1 MKRKSIGKLAIVALL
16 SVAILLSFTVCSK
29 KAETKTTT
37 TTTAT
42 SAPATTAPA
51 TTPAA
56 TAPVQ
61 EEKKAEVPAAEPTPA
76 PVVEP
81 VVEEPAPVV
90 ETVAEEPAPVEEPA
104 VEEVKEDLPVY
115 STLVSSNGITVAFV
129 AYNDH
134 ATATIPSGIDA
145 DKIKSAAD
153 YVLSV
158 YPAAASLPY
167 TFDGNVLEI
176 SYPAQS
182 DDVIVGIVSSLADAV
197 TKAIDSYYAA
207 EVEVAKSKEFSVAAD
222 GTINA
227 TYSYKGLA
235 EADVVL
241 ADGVATIKYPA
252 HYIYRSDIDEFV
264 AAAVAKYPALAQY
277 VTYSVPEDGTLVV
290 TYPASLKTSH
300 LVEAL
305 AVLNDQVTVYIDNF
319 ITSYLKAFEPAEEAP
334 AVVEEAPAIEVPAF
348 STLITTHG
356 LTATVEAYADKA
368 YITVPAGTTKGDVD
382 AVVGLLAKAYPEL
395 ASAVVYSFDGSVVTL
410 QYPAQSDAVIRAAVS
425 ELNTLAVAAAD
436 QFFGKEEA
444 KAEVVVEEAPAV
456 VEEVPAFS
464 TLITT
469 HGLTA
474 TVEAYADKA
483 YITVPAGTTKGDVDA
498 VVGLLA
504 KAYPELAS
512 AVVYSFDG
520 SVVTLQYP
528 AQSDAVI
535 RAAVSEL
542 NTLAVAA
549 ADQFFGKVEAKAEVV
564 VEEAPAVVEEAPA
577 IEVPAFSTL
586 ITTHGLTA
594 TVEAY
599 ADKAY
604 ITVPAGT
611 TKGDV
616 DAVVGLLAKAYPEL
630 ASAVVYSFD
639 GSVVTLQYPAQ
650 SDAVIRAAVSE
661 LNTLAVAA
669 ADQFFGKEEAK
680 AEVVV
685 EEAPAVVEE
694 VPVAEAPK
702 SETEAPVAPVT
713 PVAEIKPV
721 DTIKKFEVGVAARP
735 ALNFTY
741 ESPFFADIE
750 ARFAVNVTPT
760 IALGAK
766 VGFGLDGYIPLK
778 AYGEYN
784 FTENLY
790 AFAEAGAEFGI
801 AANQGK
807 TVPVIG
813 LGVGYEKAITDN
825 ISIFGEAGVEF
836 KIGYEKPVVPGL
848 TIGAKMAF

>member
-1 MKRKSIGKLAIVALL
+1 MEQGWRQMKRKSIGKLAIVALL

-134 ATATIPSGIDA
+134 ATVTIPSGIDA

-207 EVEVAKSKEFSVAAD
+207 KEEVVESKEFSVAAD

-264 AAAVAKYPALAQY
+264 AAAVAQYPALAQY

-290 TYPASLKTSH
+290 TYPASLTTSH

-319 ITSYLKAFEPAEEAP
+319 ITSYLKAFEPA
-334 AVVEEAPAIEVPAF
+334 
-348 STLITTHG
+348 
-356 LTATVEAYADKA
+356 
-368 YITVPAGTTKGDVD
+368 
-382 AVVGLLAKAYPEL
+382 
-395 ASAVVYSFDGSVVTL
+395 
-410 QYPAQSDAVIRAAVS
+410 
-425 ELNTLAVAAAD
+425 
-436 QFFGKEEA
+436 
-444 KAEVVVEEAPAV
+444 
-456 VEEVPAFS
+456 
-464 TLITT
+464 
-469 HGLTA
+469 
-474 TVEAYADKA
+474 
-483 YITVPAGTTKGDVDA
+483 
-498 VVGLLA
+498 
-504 KAYPELAS
+504 
-512 AVVYSFDG
+512 
-520 SVVTLQYP
+520 
-528 AQSDAVI
+528 
-535 RAAVSEL
+535 
-542 NTLAVAA
+542 
-549 ADQFFGKVEAKAEVV
+549 
-564 VEEAPAVVEEAPA
+564 EEAPAVVEEAPA

-784 FTENLY
+784 FTENVY

>member
-1 MKRKSIGKLAIVALL
+1 MEQGWRQMKRKSIGKLAIVALL

-134 ATATIPSGIDA
+134 ATVTIPSGIDA

-207 EVEVAKSKEFSVAAD
+207 KEEVVESKEFSVAAD

-290 TYPASLKTSH
+290 TYPASLTTSH

-305 AVLNDQVTVYIDNF
+305 AVLNDKVTVYIDNF

-436 QFFGKEEA
+436 QFVGKAVAKEEPA
-444 KAEVVVEEAPAV
+444 VEEAPV
-456 VEEVPAFS
+456 
-464 TLITT
+464 
-469 HGLTA
+469 
-474 TVEAYADKA
+474 
-483 YITVPAGTTKGDVDA
+483 
-498 VVGLLA
+498 
-504 KAYPELAS
+504 
-512 AVVYSFDG
+512 
-520 SVVTLQYP
+520 
-528 AQSDAVI
+528 
-535 RAAVSEL
+535 
-542 NTLAVAA
+542 
-549 ADQFFGKVEAKAEVV
+549 
-564 VEEAPAVVEEAPA
+564 
-577 IEVPAFSTL
+577 
-586 ITTHGLTA
+586 
-594 TVEAY
+594 
-599 ADKAY
+599 
-604 ITVPAGT
+604 
-611 TKGDV
+611 
-616 DAVVGLLAKAYPEL
+616 
-630 ASAVVYSFD
+630 
-639 GSVVTLQYPAQ
+639 
-650 SDAVIRAAVSE
+650 
-661 LNTLAVAA
+661 
-669 ADQFFGKEEAK
+669 
-680 AEVVV
+680 
-685 EEAPAVVEE
+685 VVEE

>member
-1 MKRKSIGKLAIVALL
+1 MEQGWRQMKRKSIGKLAIVALL

-104 VEEVKEDLPVY
+104 VEEVMEDLPVY

-134 ATATIPSGIDA
+134 ATVTIPSGIDA

-153 YVLSV
+153 YILSV

-197 TKAIDSYYAA
+197 TKAIDSYYASK
-207 EVEVAKSKEFSVAAD
+207 VEVAKSKEFSVAAD

-264 AAAVAKYPALAQY
+264 AAAVAQYPALAQY

-290 TYPASLKTSH
+290 TYPASLTTSH

-305 AVLNDQVTVYIDNF
+305 AVLNDKVTVYIDNF
-319 ITSYLKAFEPAEEAP
+319 ITSYLKAFEPA
-334 AVVEEAPAIEVPAF
+334 
-348 STLITTHG
+348 
-356 LTATVEAYADKA
+356 
-368 YITVPAGTTKGDVD
+368 
-382 AVVGLLAKAYPEL
+382 
-395 ASAVVYSFDGSVVTL
+395 
-410 QYPAQSDAVIRAAVS
+410 
-425 ELNTLAVAAAD
+425 
-436 QFFGKEEA
+436 
-444 KAEVVVEEAPAV
+444 
-456 VEEVPAFS
+456 
-464 TLITT
+464 
-469 HGLTA
+469 
-474 TVEAYADKA
+474 
-483 YITVPAGTTKGDVDA
+483 
-498 VVGLLA
+498 
-504 KAYPELAS
+504 
-512 AVVYSFDG
+512 
-520 SVVTLQYP
+520 
-528 AQSDAVI
+528 
-535 RAAVSEL
+535 
-542 NTLAVAA
+542 
-549 ADQFFGKVEAKAEVV
+549 
-564 VEEAPAVVEEAPA
+564 EEAPAVVEEAPA

-784 FTENLY
+784 FTENVY

>member
-1 MKRKSIGKLAIVALL
+1 MEQGWRQMKRKSIGKLAIVALL

-134 ATATIPSGIDA
+134 ATVTIPSGIDA

-207 EVEVAKSKEFSVAAD
+207 KEEVVESKEFSVAAD

-290 TYPASLKTSH
+290 TYPASLTTSH

-334 AVVEEAPAIEVPAF
+334 AVVE
-348 STLITTHG
+348 
-356 LTATVEAYADKA
+356 
-368 YITVPAGTTKGDVD
+368 
-382 AVVGLLAKAYPEL
+382 
-395 ASAVVYSFDGSVVTL
+395 
-410 QYPAQSDAVIRAAVS
+410 
-425 ELNTLAVAAAD
+425 
-436 QFFGKEEA
+436 
-444 KAEVVVEEAPAV
+444 
-456 VEEVPAFS
+456 
-464 TLITT
+464 
-469 HGLTA
+469 
-474 TVEAYADKA
+474 
-483 YITVPAGTTKGDVDA
+483 
-498 VVGLLA
+498 
-504 KAYPELAS
+504 
-512 AVVYSFDG
+512 
-520 SVVTLQYP
+520 
-528 AQSDAVI
+528 
-535 RAAVSEL
+535 
-542 NTLAVAA
+542 
-549 ADQFFGKVEAKAEVV
+549 
-564 VEEAPAVVEEAPA
+564 
-577 IEVPAFSTL
+577 
-586 ITTHGLTA
+586 
-594 TVEAY
+594 
-599 ADKAY
+599 
-604 ITVPAGT
+604 
-611 TKGDV
+611 
-616 DAVVGLLAKAYPEL
+616 
-630 ASAVVYSFD
+630 
-639 GSVVTLQYPAQ
+639 
-650 SDAVIRAAVSE
+650 
-661 LNTLAVAA
+661 
-669 ADQFFGKEEAK
+669 
-680 AEVVV
+680 
-685 EEAPAVVEE
+685 
-694 VPVAEAPK
+694 
-702 SETEAPVAPVT
+702 
-713 PVAEIKPV
+713 
-721 DTIKKFEVGVAARP
+721 
-735 ALNFTY
+735 
-741 ESPFFADIE
+741 
-750 ARFAVNVTPT
+750 
-760 IALGAK
+760 
-766 VGFGLDGYIPLK
+766 
-778 AYGEYN
+778 
-784 FTENLY
+784 
-790 AFAEAGAEFGI
+790 
-801 AANQGK
+801 
-807 TVPVIG
+807 
-813 LGVGYEKAITDN
+813 
-825 ISIFGEAGVEF
+825 
-836 KIGYEKPVVPGL
+836 
-848 TIGAKMAF
+848 

>member
-134 ATATIPSGIDA
+134 ATVTIPSGIDA

-207 EVEVAKSKEFSVAAD
+207 KEEVVESKEFSVAAD

-264 AAAVAKYPALAQY
+264 AAAVAQYPALAQY

-290 TYPASLKTSH
+290 TYPASLTTSH

-319 ITSYLKAFEPAEEAP
+319 ITSYLKAFEPA
-334 AVVEEAPAIEVPAF
+334 
-348 STLITTHG
+348 
-356 LTATVEAYADKA
+356 
-368 YITVPAGTTKGDVD
+368 
-382 AVVGLLAKAYPEL
+382 
-395 ASAVVYSFDGSVVTL
+395 
-410 QYPAQSDAVIRAAVS
+410 
-425 ELNTLAVAAAD
+425 
-436 QFFGKEEA
+436 
-444 KAEVVVEEAPAV
+444 
-456 VEEVPAFS
+456 
-464 TLITT
+464 
-469 HGLTA
+469 
-474 TVEAYADKA
+474 
-483 YITVPAGTTKGDVDA
+483 
-498 VVGLLA
+498 
-504 KAYPELAS
+504 
-512 AVVYSFDG
+512 
-520 SVVTLQYP
+520 
-528 AQSDAVI
+528 
-535 RAAVSEL
+535 
-542 NTLAVAA
+542 
-549 ADQFFGKVEAKAEVV
+549 
-564 VEEAPAVVEEAPA
+564 EEAPAVVEEAPA

-784 FTENLY
+784 FTENVY

>member
-1 MKRKSIGKLAIVALL
+1 MEQGWRQMKRKSIGKLAIVALL

-134 ATATIPSGIDA
+134 ATVTIPSGIDA

-207 EVEVAKSKEFSVAAD
+207 KEEVVESKEFSVAAD

-264 AAAVAKYPALAQY
+264 AAAVAQYPALAQY

-290 TYPASLKTSH
+290 TYPASLTTSH

-305 AVLNDQVTVYIDNF
+305 AVLNDKVTVYIDNF
-319 ITSYLKAFEPAEEAP
+319 ITSYLKAFEPA
-334 AVVEEAPAIEVPAF
+334 
-348 STLITTHG
+348 
-356 LTATVEAYADKA
+356 
-368 YITVPAGTTKGDVD
+368 
-382 AVVGLLAKAYPEL
+382 
-395 ASAVVYSFDGSVVTL
+395 
-410 QYPAQSDAVIRAAVS
+410 
-425 ELNTLAVAAAD
+425 
-436 QFFGKEEA
+436 
-444 KAEVVVEEAPAV
+444 
-456 VEEVPAFS
+456 
-464 TLITT
+464 
-469 HGLTA
+469 
-474 TVEAYADKA
+474 
-483 YITVPAGTTKGDVDA
+483 
-498 VVGLLA
+498 
-504 KAYPELAS
+504 
-512 AVVYSFDG
+512 
-520 SVVTLQYP
+520 
-528 AQSDAVI
+528 
-535 RAAVSEL
+535 
-542 NTLAVAA
+542 
-549 ADQFFGKVEAKAEVV
+549 
-564 VEEAPAVVEEAPA
+564 EEAPAVVEEAPA

-741 ESPFFADIE
+741 EPPFFADIE

>member
-1 MKRKSIGKLAIVALL
+1 MKRKSIGKLAIVALF

-207 EVEVAKSKEFSVAAD
+207 KEEVVESKEFSVAAD

-290 TYPASLKTSH
+290 TYPASLTTSH

-319 ITSYLKAFEPAEEAP
+319 ITSYLKAFEPA
-334 AVVEEAPAIEVPAF
+334 
-348 STLITTHG
+348 
-356 LTATVEAYADKA
+356 
-368 YITVPAGTTKGDVD
+368 
-382 AVVGLLAKAYPEL
+382 
-395 ASAVVYSFDGSVVTL
+395 
-410 QYPAQSDAVIRAAVS
+410 
-425 ELNTLAVAAAD
+425 
-436 QFFGKEEA
+436 
-444 KAEVVVEEAPAV
+444 
-456 VEEVPAFS
+456 
-464 TLITT
+464 
-469 HGLTA
+469 
-474 TVEAYADKA
+474 
-483 YITVPAGTTKGDVDA
+483 
-498 VVGLLA
+498 
-504 KAYPELAS
+504 
-512 AVVYSFDG
+512 
-520 SVVTLQYP
+520 
-528 AQSDAVI
+528 
-535 RAAVSEL
+535 
-542 NTLAVAA
+542 
-549 ADQFFGKVEAKAEVV
+549 
-564 VEEAPAVVEEAPA
+564 EEAPAVVEEAPA

>member
-134 ATATIPSGIDA
+134 ATVTIPSGIDA

-207 EVEVAKSKEFSVAAD
+207 KEEVVESKEFSVAAD

-290 TYPASLKTSH
+290 TYPASLTTSH

-319 ITSYLKAFEPAEEAP
+319 ITSYLKAFEPA
-334 AVVEEAPAIEVPAF
+334 
-348 STLITTHG
+348 
-356 LTATVEAYADKA
+356 
-368 YITVPAGTTKGDVD
+368 
-382 AVVGLLAKAYPEL
+382 
-395 ASAVVYSFDGSVVTL
+395 
-410 QYPAQSDAVIRAAVS
+410 
-425 ELNTLAVAAAD
+425 
-436 QFFGKEEA
+436 
-444 KAEVVVEEAPAV
+444 
-456 VEEVPAFS
+456 
-464 TLITT
+464 
-469 HGLTA
+469 
-474 TVEAYADKA
+474 
-483 YITVPAGTTKGDVDA
+483 
-498 VVGLLA
+498 
-504 KAYPELAS
+504 
-512 AVVYSFDG
+512 
-520 SVVTLQYP
+520 
-528 AQSDAVI
+528 
-535 RAAVSEL
+535 
-542 NTLAVAA
+542 
-549 ADQFFGKVEAKAEVV
+549 
-564 VEEAPAVVEEAPA
+564 EEAPAVVEEAPA

-741 ESPFFADIE
+741 EPPFFADIE

>member
-1 MKRKSIGKLAIVALL
+1 MEQGWRQMKRKSIGKLAIVALL

-134 ATATIPSGIDA
+134 ATVTIPSGIDA

-207 EVEVAKSKEFSVAAD
+207 KEEVVESKEFSVAAD

-290 TYPASLKTSH
+290 TYPASLTTSH

-305 AVLNDQVTVYIDNF
+305 AVLNDKVTVYIDNF
-319 ITSYLKAFEPAEEAP
+319 ITSYLKAFEPA
-334 AVVEEAPAIEVPAF
+334 
-348 STLITTHG
+348 
-356 LTATVEAYADKA
+356 
-368 YITVPAGTTKGDVD
+368 
-382 AVVGLLAKAYPEL
+382 
-395 ASAVVYSFDGSVVTL
+395 
-410 QYPAQSDAVIRAAVS
+410 
-425 ELNTLAVAAAD
+425 
-436 QFFGKEEA
+436 
-444 KAEVVVEEAPAV
+444 
-456 VEEVPAFS
+456 
-464 TLITT
+464 
-469 HGLTA
+469 
-474 TVEAYADKA
+474 
-483 YITVPAGTTKGDVDA
+483 
-498 VVGLLA
+498 
-504 KAYPELAS
+504 
-512 AVVYSFDG
+512 
-520 SVVTLQYP
+520 
-528 AQSDAVI
+528 
-535 RAAVSEL
+535 
-542 NTLAVAA
+542 
-549 ADQFFGKVEAKAEVV
+549 
-564 VEEAPAVVEEAPA
+564 EEAPAVVEEAPA

-713 PVAEIKPV
+713 PVAEIKAV
-721 DTIKKFEVGVAARP
+721 DKIKKFEVGVAARP

-766 VGFGLDGYIPLK
+766 VGYGLDGYIPLK

-784 FTENLY
+784 FTENVY

>member
-134 ATATIPSGIDA
+134 ATVTIPSGIDA

-207 EVEVAKSKEFSVAAD
+207 KEEVVESKEFSVAAD

-290 TYPASLKTSH
+290 TYPASLTTSH

-319 ITSYLKAFEPAEEAP
+319 ITSYLKAFEPA
-334 AVVEEAPAIEVPAF
+334 
-348 STLITTHG
+348 
-356 LTATVEAYADKA
+356 
-368 YITVPAGTTKGDVD
+368 
-382 AVVGLLAKAYPEL
+382 
-395 ASAVVYSFDGSVVTL
+395 
-410 QYPAQSDAVIRAAVS
+410 
-425 ELNTLAVAAAD
+425 
-436 QFFGKEEA
+436 
-444 KAEVVVEEAPAV
+444 
-456 VEEVPAFS
+456 
-464 TLITT
+464 
-469 HGLTA
+469 
-474 TVEAYADKA
+474 
-483 YITVPAGTTKGDVDA
+483 
-498 VVGLLA
+498 
-504 KAYPELAS
+504 
-512 AVVYSFDG
+512 
-520 SVVTLQYP
+520 
-528 AQSDAVI
+528 
-535 RAAVSEL
+535 
-542 NTLAVAA
+542 
-549 ADQFFGKVEAKAEVV
+549 
-564 VEEAPAVVEEAPA
+564 EEAPAVVEEAPA

-784 FTENLY
+784 FTENVY
-790 AFAEAGAEFGI
+790 AFAEAGAEFGV
-801 AANQGK
+801 ANNQGK

>member
-134 ATATIPSGIDA
+134 ATVTIPSGIDA

-207 EVEVAKSKEFSVAAD
+207 KEEVVESKEFSVAAD

-290 TYPASLKTSH
+290 TYPASLTTSH

-305 AVLNDQVTVYIDNF
+305 AVLNDKVTVYIDNF
-319 ITSYLKAFEPAEEAP
+319 ITSYLKAFEPA
-334 AVVEEAPAIEVPAF
+334 
-348 STLITTHG
+348 
-356 LTATVEAYADKA
+356 
-368 YITVPAGTTKGDVD
+368 
-382 AVVGLLAKAYPEL
+382 
-395 ASAVVYSFDGSVVTL
+395 
-410 QYPAQSDAVIRAAVS
+410 
-425 ELNTLAVAAAD
+425 
-436 QFFGKEEA
+436 
-444 KAEVVVEEAPAV
+444 
-456 VEEVPAFS
+456 
-464 TLITT
+464 
-469 HGLTA
+469 
-474 TVEAYADKA
+474 
-483 YITVPAGTTKGDVDA
+483 
-498 VVGLLA
+498 
-504 KAYPELAS
+504 
-512 AVVYSFDG
+512 
-520 SVVTLQYP
+520 
-528 AQSDAVI
+528 
-535 RAAVSEL
+535 
-542 NTLAVAA
+542 
-549 ADQFFGKVEAKAEVV
+549 
-564 VEEAPAVVEEAPA
+564 EEAPAVVEEAPA

-766 VGFGLDGYIPLK
+766 VGFGLDGYIPLT

>member
-134 ATATIPSGIDA
+134 ATVTIPSGIDA

-207 EVEVAKSKEFSVAAD
+207 KEEVVESKEFSVAAD

-264 AAAVAKYPALAQY
+264 AAAVAQYPALAQY

-290 TYPASLKTSH
+290 TYPASLTTSH

-305 AVLNDQVTVYIDNF
+305 AVLNDKVTVYIDNF
-319 ITSYLKAFEPAEEAP
+319 ITSYLKAFEPA
-334 AVVEEAPAIEVPAF
+334 
-348 STLITTHG
+348 
-356 LTATVEAYADKA
+356 
-368 YITVPAGTTKGDVD
+368 
-382 AVVGLLAKAYPEL
+382 
-395 ASAVVYSFDGSVVTL
+395 
-410 QYPAQSDAVIRAAVS
+410 
-425 ELNTLAVAAAD
+425 
-436 QFFGKEEA
+436 
-444 KAEVVVEEAPAV
+444 
-456 VEEVPAFS
+456 
-464 TLITT
+464 
-469 HGLTA
+469 
-474 TVEAYADKA
+474 
-483 YITVPAGTTKGDVDA
+483 
-498 VVGLLA
+498 
-504 KAYPELAS
+504 
-512 AVVYSFDG
+512 
-520 SVVTLQYP
+520 
-528 AQSDAVI
+528 
-535 RAAVSEL
+535 
-542 NTLAVAA
+542 
-549 ADQFFGKVEAKAEVV
+549 
-564 VEEAPAVVEEAPA
+564 EEAPAVVEEAPA

-784 FTENLY
+784 FTENVY

-801 AANQGK
+801 AGNQGK

>member
-1 MKRKSIGKLAIVALL
+1 MEQGWRQMKRKSIGKLAIVALL

-134 ATATIPSGIDA
+134 ATVTIPSGIDA

-207 EVEVAKSKEFSVAAD
+207 KEEVVESKEFSVAAD

-227 TYSYKGLA
+227 TYSYKDLA

-264 AAAVAKYPALAQY
+264 AAAVAQYPALAQY

-290 TYPASLKTSH
+290 TYPASLTTSH

-305 AVLNDQVTVYIDNF
+305 AVLNDKVTVYIDNF

-368 YITVPAGTTKGDVD
+368 YITVPAGT
-382 AVVGLLAKAYPEL
+382 A
-395 ASAVVYSFDGSVVTL
+395 
-410 QYPAQSDAVIRAAVS
+410 
-425 ELNTLAVAAAD
+425 
-436 QFFGKEEA
+436 
-444 KAEVVVEEAPAV
+444 
-456 VEEVPAFS
+456 
-464 TLITT
+464 
-469 HGLTA
+469 
-474 TVEAYADKA
+474 
-483 YITVPAGTTKGDVDA
+483 
-498 VVGLLA
+498 
-504 KAYPELAS
+504 
-512 AVVYSFDG
+512 
-520 SVVTLQYP
+520 
-528 AQSDAVI
+528 
-535 RAAVSEL
+535 
-542 NTLAVAA
+542 
-549 ADQFFGKVEAKAEVV
+549 
-564 VEEAPAVVEEAPA
+564 
-577 IEVPAFSTL
+577 
-586 ITTHGLTA
+586 
-594 TVEAY
+594 
-599 ADKAY
+599 
-604 ITVPAGT
+604 
-611 TKGDV
+611 KGDV

>member
-134 ATATIPSGIDA
+134 ATVTIPSGIDA

-207 EVEVAKSKEFSVAAD
+207 KEEVVESKEFSVAAD

-264 AAAVAKYPALAQY
+264 AAAVAQYPALAQY

-290 TYPASLKTSH
+290 TYPASLTTSH

-305 AVLNDQVTVYIDNF
+305 AVLNDKVTVYIDNF

-436 QFFGKEEA
+436 QFFGKAVAKEEPA
-444 KAEVVVEEAPAV
+444 VEEAPV
-456 VEEVPAFS
+456 
-464 TLITT
+464 
-469 HGLTA
+469 
-474 TVEAYADKA
+474 
-483 YITVPAGTTKGDVDA
+483 
-498 VVGLLA
+498 
-504 KAYPELAS
+504 
-512 AVVYSFDG
+512 
-520 SVVTLQYP
+520 
-528 AQSDAVI
+528 
-535 RAAVSEL
+535 
-542 NTLAVAA
+542 
-549 ADQFFGKVEAKAEVV
+549 
-564 VEEAPAVVEEAPA
+564 
-577 IEVPAFSTL
+577 
-586 ITTHGLTA
+586 
-594 TVEAY
+594 
-599 ADKAY
+599 
-604 ITVPAGT
+604 
-611 TKGDV
+611 
-616 DAVVGLLAKAYPEL
+616 
-630 ASAVVYSFD
+630 
-639 GSVVTLQYPAQ
+639 
-650 SDAVIRAAVSE
+650 
-661 LNTLAVAA
+661 
-669 ADQFFGKEEAK
+669 
-680 AEVVV
+680 
-685 EEAPAVVEE
+685 VVEE

>member
-1 MKRKSIGKLAIVALL
+1 MEQGWRQMKRKSIGKLAIVALL

-104 VEEVKEDLPVY
+104 VEEVKENLPVY

-134 ATATIPSGIDA
+134 ATVTIPSGIDA

-207 EVEVAKSKEFSVAAD
+207 KEEVVESKEFSVAAD

-290 TYPASLKTSH
+290 TYPASLTTSH

-319 ITSYLKAFEPAEEAP
+319 IASYLKAFEPA
-334 AVVEEAPAIEVPAF
+334 
-348 STLITTHG
+348 
-356 LTATVEAYADKA
+356 
-368 YITVPAGTTKGDVD
+368 
-382 AVVGLLAKAYPEL
+382 
-395 ASAVVYSFDGSVVTL
+395 
-410 QYPAQSDAVIRAAVS
+410 
-425 ELNTLAVAAAD
+425 
-436 QFFGKEEA
+436 
-444 KAEVVVEEAPAV
+444 
-456 VEEVPAFS
+456 
-464 TLITT
+464 
-469 HGLTA
+469 
-474 TVEAYADKA
+474 
-483 YITVPAGTTKGDVDA
+483 
-498 VVGLLA
+498 
-504 KAYPELAS
+504 
-512 AVVYSFDG
+512 
-520 SVVTLQYP
+520 
-528 AQSDAVI
+528 
-535 RAAVSEL
+535 
-542 NTLAVAA
+542 
-549 ADQFFGKVEAKAEVV
+549 
-564 VEEAPAVVEEAPA
+564 EEAPAVVEEAPA

-784 FTENLY
+784 FTENVY

>member
-1 MKRKSIGKLAIVALL
+1 MEQGWRQMKRKSIGKLAIVALL

-134 ATATIPSGIDA
+134 ATVTIPSGIDA

-207 EVEVAKSKEFSVAAD
+207 KEEVVESKEFSVAAD

-290 TYPASLKTSH
+290 TYPASLTTSH

-305 AVLNDQVTVYIDNF
+305 AVLNDKVTVYIDNF

-382 AVVGLLAKAYPEL
+382 EVVGLLAKAYPEL

-444 KAEVVVEEAPAV
+444 KAEVVVE
-456 VEEVPAFS
+456 
-464 TLITT
+464 
-469 HGLTA
+469 
-474 TVEAYADKA
+474 K
-483 YITVPAGTTKGDVDA
+483 
-498 VVGLLA
+498 
-504 KAYPELAS
+504 
-512 AVVYSFDG
+512 
-520 SVVTLQYP
+520 
-528 AQSDAVI
+528 
-535 RAAVSEL
+535 
-542 NTLAVAA
+542 
-549 ADQFFGKVEAKAEVV
+549 
-564 VEEAPAVVEEAPA
+564 
-577 IEVPAFSTL
+577 
-586 ITTHGLTA
+586 
-594 TVEAY
+594 
-599 ADKAY
+599 
-604 ITVPAGT
+604 
-611 TKGDV
+611 
-616 DAVVGLLAKAYPEL
+616 
-630 ASAVVYSFD
+630 
-639 GSVVTLQYPAQ
+639 
-650 SDAVIRAAVSE
+650 
-661 LNTLAVAA
+661 
-669 ADQFFGKEEAK
+669 
-680 AEVVV
+680 
-685 EEAPAVVEE
+685 APAVVEE

-784 FTENLY
+784 FTENVY

>member
-1 MKRKSIGKLAIVALL
+1 MEQGWRQMKRKSIGKLAIVALL

-134 ATATIPSGIDA
+134 ATVTIPSGIDA

-207 EVEVAKSKEFSVAAD
+207 KEEVVESKEFSVAAD

-227 TYSYKGLA
+227 TYSYKDLA

-264 AAAVAKYPALAQY
+264 AAAVAQYPALAQY

-290 TYPASLKTSH
+290 TYPASLTTSH

-305 AVLNDQVTVYIDNF
+305 AVLNDKVTVYIDNF

-368 YITVPAGTTKGDVD
+368 YITVPAGT
-382 AVVGLLAKAYPEL
+382 A
-395 ASAVVYSFDGSVVTL
+395 
-410 QYPAQSDAVIRAAVS
+410 
-425 ELNTLAVAAAD
+425 
-436 QFFGKEEA
+436 
-444 KAEVVVEEAPAV
+444 
-456 VEEVPAFS
+456 
-464 TLITT
+464 
-469 HGLTA
+469 
-474 TVEAYADKA
+474 
-483 YITVPAGTTKGDVDA
+483 
-498 VVGLLA
+498 
-504 KAYPELAS
+504 
-512 AVVYSFDG
+512 
-520 SVVTLQYP
+520 
-528 AQSDAVI
+528 
-535 RAAVSEL
+535 
-542 NTLAVAA
+542 
-549 ADQFFGKVEAKAEVV
+549 
-564 VEEAPAVVEEAPA
+564 
-577 IEVPAFSTL
+577 
-586 ITTHGLTA
+586 
-594 TVEAY
+594 
-599 ADKAY
+599 
-604 ITVPAGT
+604 
-611 TKGDV
+611 KGDV

-801 AANQGK
+801 AGNQGK

>member
-134 ATATIPSGIDA
+134 ATVTIPSGIDA

-207 EVEVAKSKEFSVAAD
+207 KEEVVESKEFSVAAD

-264 AAAVAKYPALAQY
+264 AAAVAQYPALAQY

-290 TYPASLKTSH
+290 TYPASLTTSH

-305 AVLNDQVTVYIDNF
+305 AVLNDKVTVYIDNF

-444 KAEVVVEEAPAV
+444 KA
-456 VEEVPAFS
+456 
-464 TLITT
+464 
-469 HGLTA
+469 
-474 TVEAYADKA
+474 KA
-483 YITVPAGTTKGDVDA
+483 
-498 VVGLLA
+498 
-504 KAYPELAS
+504 
-512 AVVYSFDG
+512 
-520 SVVTLQYP
+520 
-528 AQSDAVI
+528 
-535 RAAVSEL
+535 
-542 NTLAVAA
+542 
-549 ADQFFGKVEAKAEVV
+549 
-564 VEEAPAVVEEAPA
+564 
-577 IEVPAFSTL
+577 
-586 ITTHGLTA
+586 
-594 TVEAY
+594 
-599 ADKAY
+599 
-604 ITVPAGT
+604 
-611 TKGDV
+611 
-616 DAVVGLLAKAYPEL
+616 
-630 ASAVVYSFD
+630 
-639 GSVVTLQYPAQ
+639 
-650 SDAVIRAAVSE
+650 
-661 LNTLAVAA
+661 
-669 ADQFFGKEEAK
+669 
-680 AEVVV
+680 VV

>member
-134 ATATIPSGIDA
+134 ATVTIPSGIDA

-207 EVEVAKSKEFSVAAD
+207 KVEVAKSKEFSVAAD

-264 AAAVAKYPALAQY
+264 AAAVAQYPALAQY

-290 TYPASLKTSH
+290 TYPASLTTSH

-436 QFFGKEEA
+436 QFFGK
-444 KAEVVVEEAPAV
+444 
-456 VEEVPAFS
+456 
-464 TLITT
+464 
-469 HGLTA
+469 
-474 TVEAYADKA
+474 
-483 YITVPAGTTKGDVDA
+483 
-498 VVGLLA
+498 
-504 KAYPELAS
+504 
-512 AVVYSFDG
+512 
-520 SVVTLQYP
+520 
-528 AQSDAVI
+528 
-535 RAAVSEL
+535 
-542 NTLAVAA
+542 
-549 ADQFFGKVEAKAEVV
+549 VEAK
-564 VEEAPAVVEEAPA
+564 AVVEEAP
-577 IEVPAFSTL
+577 V
-586 ITTHGLTA
+586 
-594 TVEAY
+594 
-599 ADKAY
+599 
-604 ITVPAGT
+604 
-611 TKGDV
+611 
-616 DAVVGLLAKAYPEL
+616 
-630 ASAVVYSFD
+630 
-639 GSVVTLQYPAQ
+639 
-650 SDAVIRAAVSE
+650 
-661 LNTLAVAA
+661 
-669 ADQFFGKEEAK
+669 
-680 AEVVV
+680 
-685 EEAPAVVEE
+685 VVEE

>member
-134 ATATIPSGIDA
+134 ATVTIPSGIDA

-207 EVEVAKSKEFSVAAD
+207 KVEVAKSKEFSVAAD

-290 TYPASLKTSH
+290 TYPASLTTSH

-436 QFFGKEEA
+436 QFFGKAVAKEEPA
-444 KAEVVVEEAPAV
+444 VEEAPV
-456 VEEVPAFS
+456 
-464 TLITT
+464 
-469 HGLTA
+469 
-474 TVEAYADKA
+474 
-483 YITVPAGTTKGDVDA
+483 
-498 VVGLLA
+498 
-504 KAYPELAS
+504 
-512 AVVYSFDG
+512 
-520 SVVTLQYP
+520 
-528 AQSDAVI
+528 
-535 RAAVSEL
+535 
-542 NTLAVAA
+542 
-549 ADQFFGKVEAKAEVV
+549 
-564 VEEAPAVVEEAPA
+564 
-577 IEVPAFSTL
+577 
-586 ITTHGLTA
+586 
-594 TVEAY
+594 
-599 ADKAY
+599 
-604 ITVPAGT
+604 
-611 TKGDV
+611 
-616 DAVVGLLAKAYPEL
+616 
-630 ASAVVYSFD
+630 
-639 GSVVTLQYPAQ
+639 
-650 SDAVIRAAVSE
+650 
-661 LNTLAVAA
+661 
-669 ADQFFGKEEAK
+669 
-680 AEVVV
+680 
-685 EEAPAVVEE
+685 VVEE

-741 ESPFFADIE
+741 EPPFFADIE

-784 FTENLY
+784 FTENVY

>member
-1 MKRKSIGKLAIVALL
+1 MEQGWRQMKRKSIGKLAIVALL

-134 ATATIPSGIDA
+134 ATVTIPSGIDA

-207 EVEVAKSKEFSVAAD
+207 KEEVVESKEFSVAAD

-264 AAAVAKYPALAQY
+264 AAAVAQYPALAQY

-290 TYPASLKTSH
+290 TYPASLTTSH

-436 QFFGKEEA
+436 QFFGKAVAKEEPA
-444 KAEVVVEEAPAV
+444 VEEAPV
-456 VEEVPAFS
+456 
-464 TLITT
+464 
-469 HGLTA
+469 
-474 TVEAYADKA
+474 
-483 YITVPAGTTKGDVDA
+483 
-498 VVGLLA
+498 
-504 KAYPELAS
+504 
-512 AVVYSFDG
+512 
-520 SVVTLQYP
+520 
-528 AQSDAVI
+528 
-535 RAAVSEL
+535 
-542 NTLAVAA
+542 
-549 ADQFFGKVEAKAEVV
+549 
-564 VEEAPAVVEEAPA
+564 
-577 IEVPAFSTL
+577 
-586 ITTHGLTA
+586 
-594 TVEAY
+594 
-599 ADKAY
+599 
-604 ITVPAGT
+604 
-611 TKGDV
+611 
-616 DAVVGLLAKAYPEL
+616 
-630 ASAVVYSFD
+630 
-639 GSVVTLQYPAQ
+639 
-650 SDAVIRAAVSE
+650 
-661 LNTLAVAA
+661 
-669 ADQFFGKEEAK
+669 
-680 AEVVV
+680 
-685 EEAPAVVEE
+685 VVEE

-784 FTENLY
+784 FTENVY
-790 AFAEAGAEFGI
+790 AFAEAGAEFGV
-801 AANQGK
+801 ANNQGK

-813 LGVGYEKAITDN
+813 LGVGYEHAITDN

>member
-134 ATATIPSGIDA
+134 ATVTIPSGIDA

-207 EVEVAKSKEFSVAAD
+207 KEEVVESKEFSVAAD

-264 AAAVAKYPALAQY
+264 AAAVAQYPALAQY

-290 TYPASLKTSH
+290 TYPASLTTSH

-305 AVLNDQVTVYIDNF
+305 AVLNDKVTVYIDNF
-319 ITSYLKAFEPAEEAP
+319 ITSYLKAFEPA
-334 AVVEEAPAIEVPAF
+334 
-348 STLITTHG
+348 
-356 LTATVEAYADKA
+356 
-368 YITVPAGTTKGDVD
+368 
-382 AVVGLLAKAYPEL
+382 
-395 ASAVVYSFDGSVVTL
+395 
-410 QYPAQSDAVIRAAVS
+410 
-425 ELNTLAVAAAD
+425 
-436 QFFGKEEA
+436 
-444 KAEVVVEEAPAV
+444 
-456 VEEVPAFS
+456 
-464 TLITT
+464 
-469 HGLTA
+469 
-474 TVEAYADKA
+474 
-483 YITVPAGTTKGDVDA
+483 
-498 VVGLLA
+498 
-504 KAYPELAS
+504 
-512 AVVYSFDG
+512 
-520 SVVTLQYP
+520 
-528 AQSDAVI
+528 
-535 RAAVSEL
+535 
-542 NTLAVAA
+542 
-549 ADQFFGKVEAKAEVV
+549 
-564 VEEAPAVVEEAPA
+564 EEAPAVVEEAPA

-766 VGFGLDGYIPLK
+766 VGYGLDGYIPLK

-801 AANQGK
+801 AGNQGK

>member
-134 ATATIPSGIDA
+134 ATVTIPSGIDA

-207 EVEVAKSKEFSVAAD
+207 KVEVAKSKEFSVAAD

-264 AAAVAKYPALAQY
+264 AAAVAQYPALAQY

-290 TYPASLKTSH
+290 TYPASLTTSH

-334 AVVEEAPAIEVPAF
+334 AVVEEA
-348 STLITTHG
+348 T
-356 LTATVEAYADKA
+356 
-368 YITVPAGTTKGDVD
+368 
-382 AVVGLLAKAYPEL
+382 
-395 ASAVVYSFDGSVVTL
+395 
-410 QYPAQSDAVIRAAVS
+410 
-425 ELNTLAVAAAD
+425 
-436 QFFGKEEA
+436 
-444 KAEVVVEEAPAV
+444 
-456 VEEVPAFS
+456 
-464 TLITT
+464 
-469 HGLTA
+469 
-474 TVEAYADKA
+474 
-483 YITVPAGTTKGDVDA
+483 
-498 VVGLLA
+498 
-504 KAYPELAS
+504 
-512 AVVYSFDG
+512 
-520 SVVTLQYP
+520 
-528 AQSDAVI
+528 
-535 RAAVSEL
+535 
-542 NTLAVAA
+542 
-549 ADQFFGKVEAKAEVV
+549 
-564 VEEAPAVVEEAPA
+564 A

>member
-134 ATATIPSGIDA
+134 ATVTIPSGIDA

-207 EVEVAKSKEFSVAAD
+207 KVEVAKSKEFSVAAD

-264 AAAVAKYPALAQY
+264 AAAVAQYPALAQY

-290 TYPASLKTSH
+290 TYPASLTTSH

-436 QFFGKEEA
+436 QFFGKAVAKEEPA
-444 KAEVVVEEAPAV
+444 VEEAPV
-456 VEEVPAFS
+456 
-464 TLITT
+464 
-469 HGLTA
+469 
-474 TVEAYADKA
+474 
-483 YITVPAGTTKGDVDA
+483 
-498 VVGLLA
+498 
-504 KAYPELAS
+504 
-512 AVVYSFDG
+512 
-520 SVVTLQYP
+520 
-528 AQSDAVI
+528 
-535 RAAVSEL
+535 
-542 NTLAVAA
+542 
-549 ADQFFGKVEAKAEVV
+549 
-564 VEEAPAVVEEAPA
+564 
-577 IEVPAFSTL
+577 
-586 ITTHGLTA
+586 
-594 TVEAY
+594 
-599 ADKAY
+599 
-604 ITVPAGT
+604 
-611 TKGDV
+611 
-616 DAVVGLLAKAYPEL
+616 
-630 ASAVVYSFD
+630 
-639 GSVVTLQYPAQ
+639 
-650 SDAVIRAAVSE
+650 
-661 LNTLAVAA
+661 
-669 ADQFFGKEEAK
+669 
-680 AEVVV
+680 
-685 EEAPAVVEE
+685 VVEE

-784 FTENLY
+784 FTENVY

>member
-1 MKRKSIGKLAIVALL
+1 MEQGWRQMKRKSIGKLAIVALL

-134 ATATIPSGIDA
+134 ATVTIPSGIDA

-207 EVEVAKSKEFSVAAD
+207 KEEVVESKEFSVAAD

-227 TYSYKGLA
+227 SYSYKGLA

-290 TYPASLKTSH
+290 TYPASLTTSH

-305 AVLNDQVTVYIDNF
+305 AVLNDKVTVYIDNF

-436 QFFGKEEA
+436 QFFGKAVAKEEPA
-444 KAEVVVEEAPAV
+444 VEEAPV
-456 VEEVPAFS
+456 
-464 TLITT
+464 
-469 HGLTA
+469 
-474 TVEAYADKA
+474 
-483 YITVPAGTTKGDVDA
+483 
-498 VVGLLA
+498 
-504 KAYPELAS
+504 
-512 AVVYSFDG
+512 
-520 SVVTLQYP
+520 
-528 AQSDAVI
+528 
-535 RAAVSEL
+535 
-542 NTLAVAA
+542 
-549 ADQFFGKVEAKAEVV
+549 
-564 VEEAPAVVEEAPA
+564 
-577 IEVPAFSTL
+577 
-586 ITTHGLTA
+586 
-594 TVEAY
+594 
-599 ADKAY
+599 
-604 ITVPAGT
+604 
-611 TKGDV
+611 
-616 DAVVGLLAKAYPEL
+616 
-630 ASAVVYSFD
+630 
-639 GSVVTLQYPAQ
+639 
-650 SDAVIRAAVSE
+650 
-661 LNTLAVAA
+661 
-669 ADQFFGKEEAK
+669 
-680 AEVVV
+680 
-685 EEAPAVVEE
+685 VVEE

>member
-1 MKRKSIGKLAIVALL
+1 MEQGWRQMKRKSIGKLAIVALL

-134 ATATIPSGIDA
+134 ATVTIPSGIDA

-207 EVEVAKSKEFSVAAD
+207 KVEVAKSKEFSVAAD

-290 TYPASLKTSH
+290 TYPASLTTSH

-305 AVLNDQVTVYIDNF
+305 AVLNDKVTVYIDNF
-319 ITSYLKAFEPAEEAP
+319 ITSYLKAFEPA
-334 AVVEEAPAIEVPAF
+334 
-348 STLITTHG
+348 
-356 LTATVEAYADKA
+356 
-368 YITVPAGTTKGDVD
+368 
-382 AVVGLLAKAYPEL
+382 
-395 ASAVVYSFDGSVVTL
+395 
-410 QYPAQSDAVIRAAVS
+410 
-425 ELNTLAVAAAD
+425 
-436 QFFGKEEA
+436 
-444 KAEVVVEEAPAV
+444 
-456 VEEVPAFS
+456 
-464 TLITT
+464 
-469 HGLTA
+469 
-474 TVEAYADKA
+474 
-483 YITVPAGTTKGDVDA
+483 
-498 VVGLLA
+498 
-504 KAYPELAS
+504 
-512 AVVYSFDG
+512 
-520 SVVTLQYP
+520 
-528 AQSDAVI
+528 
-535 RAAVSEL
+535 
-542 NTLAVAA
+542 
-549 ADQFFGKVEAKAEVV
+549 
-564 VEEAPAVVEEAPA
+564 EEAPAVVEEAPA

-766 VGFGLDGYIPLK
+766 VGYGLDGYIPLK

-784 FTENLY
+784 FTENVY
-790 AFAEAGAEFGI
+790 AFAEAGAEFGV
-801 AANQGK
+801 ANNQGK

-813 LGVGYEKAITDN
+813 LGVGYEHAITDN

>member
-134 ATATIPSGIDA
+134 ATVTIPSGIDA

-207 EVEVAKSKEFSVAAD
+207 KEEVVESKEFSVAAD

-264 AAAVAKYPALAQY
+264 AAAVAQYPALAQY

-290 TYPASLKTSH
+290 TYPASLTTSH

-305 AVLNDQVTVYIDNF
+305 AVLNDKVTVYIDNF
-319 ITSYLKAFEPAEEAP
+319 ITSYLKAFEPA
-334 AVVEEAPAIEVPAF
+334 
-348 STLITTHG
+348 
-356 LTATVEAYADKA
+356 
-368 YITVPAGTTKGDVD
+368 
-382 AVVGLLAKAYPEL
+382 
-395 ASAVVYSFDGSVVTL
+395 
-410 QYPAQSDAVIRAAVS
+410 
-425 ELNTLAVAAAD
+425 
-436 QFFGKEEA
+436 
-444 KAEVVVEEAPAV
+444 
-456 VEEVPAFS
+456 
-464 TLITT
+464 
-469 HGLTA
+469 
-474 TVEAYADKA
+474 
-483 YITVPAGTTKGDVDA
+483 
-498 VVGLLA
+498 
-504 KAYPELAS
+504 
-512 AVVYSFDG
+512 
-520 SVVTLQYP
+520 
-528 AQSDAVI
+528 
-535 RAAVSEL
+535 
-542 NTLAVAA
+542 
-549 ADQFFGKVEAKAEVV
+549 
-564 VEEAPAVVEEAPA
+564 EEAPAVVEEAPA

-801 AANQGK
+801 AGNQGK

>member
-1 MKRKSIGKLAIVALL
+1 MEQGWRQMKRKSIGKLAIVALL

-134 ATATIPSGIDA
+134 ATVTIPSGIDA

-207 EVEVAKSKEFSVAAD
+207 KVEVAKSKEFSVAAD

-264 AAAVAKYPALAQY
+264 AAAVAQYPALAQY

-290 TYPASLKTSH
+290 TYPASLTTSH

-319 ITSYLKAFEPAEEAP
+319 ITSYLKAFEPA
-334 AVVEEAPAIEVPAF
+334 
-348 STLITTHG
+348 
-356 LTATVEAYADKA
+356 
-368 YITVPAGTTKGDVD
+368 
-382 AVVGLLAKAYPEL
+382 
-395 ASAVVYSFDGSVVTL
+395 
-410 QYPAQSDAVIRAAVS
+410 
-425 ELNTLAVAAAD
+425 
-436 QFFGKEEA
+436 
-444 KAEVVVEEAPAV
+444 
-456 VEEVPAFS
+456 
-464 TLITT
+464 
-469 HGLTA
+469 
-474 TVEAYADKA
+474 
-483 YITVPAGTTKGDVDA
+483 
-498 VVGLLA
+498 
-504 KAYPELAS
+504 
-512 AVVYSFDG
+512 
-520 SVVTLQYP
+520 
-528 AQSDAVI
+528 
-535 RAAVSEL
+535 
-542 NTLAVAA
+542 
-549 ADQFFGKVEAKAEVV
+549 
-564 VEEAPAVVEEAPA
+564 EEAPAVVEEAPA

-784 FTENLY
+784 FTENVY

>member
-134 ATATIPSGIDA
+134 ATVTIPSGIDA

-207 EVEVAKSKEFSVAAD
+207 KEEVVESKEFSVAAD

-264 AAAVAKYPALAQY
+264 AAAVAQYPALAQY

-290 TYPASLKTSH
+290 TYPASLTTSH

-305 AVLNDQVTVYIDNF
+305 AVLNDKVTVYIDNF

-436 QFFGKEEA
+436 QFFGKAVA
-444 KAEVVVEEAPAV
+444 KVEPAVEEAPV
-456 VEEVPAFS
+456 
-464 TLITT
+464 
-469 HGLTA
+469 
-474 TVEAYADKA
+474 
-483 YITVPAGTTKGDVDA
+483 
-498 VVGLLA
+498 
-504 KAYPELAS
+504 
-512 AVVYSFDG
+512 
-520 SVVTLQYP
+520 
-528 AQSDAVI
+528 
-535 RAAVSEL
+535 
-542 NTLAVAA
+542 
-549 ADQFFGKVEAKAEVV
+549 
-564 VEEAPAVVEEAPA
+564 
-577 IEVPAFSTL
+577 
-586 ITTHGLTA
+586 
-594 TVEAY
+594 
-599 ADKAY
+599 
-604 ITVPAGT
+604 
-611 TKGDV
+611 
-616 DAVVGLLAKAYPEL
+616 
-630 ASAVVYSFD
+630 
-639 GSVVTLQYPAQ
+639 
-650 SDAVIRAAVSE
+650 
-661 LNTLAVAA
+661 
-669 ADQFFGKEEAK
+669 
-680 AEVVV
+680 
-685 EEAPAVVEE
+685 VVEE

-702 SETEAPVAPVT
+702 TEPAATVAPVA

>member
-1 MKRKSIGKLAIVALL
+1 MEQGWRQMKRKSIGKLAIVALL

-134 ATATIPSGIDA
+134 ATVTIPSGIDA

-207 EVEVAKSKEFSVAAD
+207 KVEVAKSKEFSVAAD

-264 AAAVAKYPALAQY
+264 AAAVAQYPALAQY

-290 TYPASLKTSH
+290 TYPASLTTSH

-334 AVVEEAPAIEVPAF
+334 AVVEEDPAIEVPAF

-436 QFFGKEEA
+436 QFFGKAVAKEEPA
-444 KAEVVVEEAPAV
+444 VEEAPV
-456 VEEVPAFS
+456 
-464 TLITT
+464 
-469 HGLTA
+469 
-474 TVEAYADKA
+474 
-483 YITVPAGTTKGDVDA
+483 
-498 VVGLLA
+498 
-504 KAYPELAS
+504 
-512 AVVYSFDG
+512 
-520 SVVTLQYP
+520 
-528 AQSDAVI
+528 
-535 RAAVSEL
+535 
-542 NTLAVAA
+542 
-549 ADQFFGKVEAKAEVV
+549 
-564 VEEAPAVVEEAPA
+564 
-577 IEVPAFSTL
+577 
-586 ITTHGLTA
+586 
-594 TVEAY
+594 
-599 ADKAY
+599 
-604 ITVPAGT
+604 
-611 TKGDV
+611 
-616 DAVVGLLAKAYPEL
+616 
-630 ASAVVYSFD
+630 
-639 GSVVTLQYPAQ
+639 
-650 SDAVIRAAVSE
+650 
-661 LNTLAVAA
+661 
-669 ADQFFGKEEAK
+669 
-680 AEVVV
+680 
-685 EEAPAVVEE
+685 VVEE

-784 FTENLY
+784 FTENVY

>member
-134 ATATIPSGIDA
+134 ATVTIPSGIDA

-207 EVEVAKSKEFSVAAD
+207 KVEVAKSKEFSVAAD

-264 AAAVAKYPALAQY
+264 AAAVAQYPALAQY

-290 TYPASLKTSH
+290 TYPASLTTSH

-436 QFFGKEEA
+436 QFFGKAVAKEEPA
-444 KAEVVVEEAPAV
+444 VEEAPV
-456 VEEVPAFS
+456 
-464 TLITT
+464 
-469 HGLTA
+469 
-474 TVEAYADKA
+474 
-483 YITVPAGTTKGDVDA
+483 
-498 VVGLLA
+498 
-504 KAYPELAS
+504 
-512 AVVYSFDG
+512 
-520 SVVTLQYP
+520 
-528 AQSDAVI
+528 
-535 RAAVSEL
+535 
-542 NTLAVAA
+542 
-549 ADQFFGKVEAKAEVV
+549 
-564 VEEAPAVVEEAPA
+564 
-577 IEVPAFSTL
+577 
-586 ITTHGLTA
+586 
-594 TVEAY
+594 
-599 ADKAY
+599 
-604 ITVPAGT
+604 
-611 TKGDV
+611 
-616 DAVVGLLAKAYPEL
+616 
-630 ASAVVYSFD
+630 
-639 GSVVTLQYPAQ
+639 
-650 SDAVIRAAVSE
+650 
-661 LNTLAVAA
+661 
-669 ADQFFGKEEAK
+669 
-680 AEVVV
+680 
-685 EEAPAVVEE
+685 VVEE

>member
-1 MKRKSIGKLAIVALL
+1 MEQGWRQMKRKSIGKLAIVALL

-134 ATATIPSGIDA
+134 ATVTIPSGIDA

-207 EVEVAKSKEFSVAAD
+207 KEEVVESKEFSVAAD

-290 TYPASLKTSH
+290 TYPASLTTSH

-305 AVLNDQVTVYIDNF
+305 AVLNDKVTVYIDNF

-456 VEEVPAFS
+456 VEEVP
-464 TLITT
+464 
-469 HGLTA
+469 
-474 TVEAYADKA
+474 
-483 YITVPAGTTKGDVDA
+483 
-498 VVGLLA
+498 
-504 KAYPELAS
+504 
-512 AVVYSFDG
+512 
-520 SVVTLQYP
+520 
-528 AQSDAVI
+528 
-535 RAAVSEL
+535 
-542 NTLAVAA
+542 
-549 ADQFFGKVEAKAEVV
+549 
-564 VEEAPAVVEEAPA
+564 
-577 IEVPAFSTL
+577 
-586 ITTHGLTA
+586 
-594 TVEAY
+594 
-599 ADKAY
+599 
-604 ITVPAGT
+604 
-611 TKGDV
+611 
-616 DAVVGLLAKAYPEL
+616 
-630 ASAVVYSFD
+630 
-639 GSVVTLQYPAQ
+639 
-650 SDAVIRAAVSE
+650 
-661 LNTLAVAA
+661 
-669 ADQFFGKEEAK
+669 
-680 AEVVV
+680 
-685 EEAPAVVEE
+685 
-694 VPVAEAPK
+694 VAEAPK
-702 SETEAPVAPVT
+702 TEPAATVAPVT

-784 FTENLY
+784 FTENVY

>member
-1 MKRKSIGKLAIVALL
+1 MEQGWRQMKRKSIGKLAIVALL

-81 VVEEPAPVV
+81 VVKEPAPVV

-134 ATATIPSGIDA
+134 ATVTIPSGIDA

-207 EVEVAKSKEFSVAAD
+207 KEEVVESKEFSVAAD

-290 TYPASLKTSH
+290 TYPASLTTSH

-319 ITSYLKAFEPAEEAP
+319 ITSYLKAFEPA
-334 AVVEEAPAIEVPAF
+334 
-348 STLITTHG
+348 
-356 LTATVEAYADKA
+356 
-368 YITVPAGTTKGDVD
+368 
-382 AVVGLLAKAYPEL
+382 
-395 ASAVVYSFDGSVVTL
+395 
-410 QYPAQSDAVIRAAVS
+410 
-425 ELNTLAVAAAD
+425 
-436 QFFGKEEA
+436 
-444 KAEVVVEEAPAV
+444 
-456 VEEVPAFS
+456 
-464 TLITT
+464 
-469 HGLTA
+469 
-474 TVEAYADKA
+474 
-483 YITVPAGTTKGDVDA
+483 
-498 VVGLLA
+498 
-504 KAYPELAS
+504 
-512 AVVYSFDG
+512 
-520 SVVTLQYP
+520 
-528 AQSDAVI
+528 
-535 RAAVSEL
+535 
-542 NTLAVAA
+542 
-549 ADQFFGKVEAKAEVV
+549 
-564 VEEAPAVVEEAPA
+564 EEAPAVVEEAPA

-784 FTENLY
+784 FTENVY

>member
-1 MKRKSIGKLAIVALL
+1 MEQGWRQMKRKSIGKLAIVALL

-134 ATATIPSGIDA
+134 ATVTIPSGIDA

-207 EVEVAKSKEFSVAAD
+207 KEEVVESKEFSVAAD

-290 TYPASLKTSH
+290 TYPASLTTSH

-436 QFFGKEEA
+436 QFFGKAVAKEEPA
-444 KAEVVVEEAPAV
+444 VEEAPV
-456 VEEVPAFS
+456 
-464 TLITT
+464 
-469 HGLTA
+469 
-474 TVEAYADKA
+474 
-483 YITVPAGTTKGDVDA
+483 
-498 VVGLLA
+498 
-504 KAYPELAS
+504 
-512 AVVYSFDG
+512 
-520 SVVTLQYP
+520 
-528 AQSDAVI
+528 
-535 RAAVSEL
+535 
-542 NTLAVAA
+542 
-549 ADQFFGKVEAKAEVV
+549 
-564 VEEAPAVVEEAPA
+564 
-577 IEVPAFSTL
+577 
-586 ITTHGLTA
+586 
-594 TVEAY
+594 
-599 ADKAY
+599 
-604 ITVPAGT
+604 
-611 TKGDV
+611 
-616 DAVVGLLAKAYPEL
+616 
-630 ASAVVYSFD
+630 
-639 GSVVTLQYPAQ
+639 
-650 SDAVIRAAVSE
+650 
-661 LNTLAVAA
+661 
-669 ADQFFGKEEAK
+669 
-680 AEVVV
+680 
-685 EEAPAVVEE
+685 VVEE

>member
-134 ATATIPSGIDA
+134 ATVTIPSGIDA

-207 EVEVAKSKEFSVAAD
+207 KEEVVESKEFSVAAD

-290 TYPASLKTSH
+290 TYPASLTTSH

-319 ITSYLKAFEPAEEAP
+319 ITSYLKAFEPA
-334 AVVEEAPAIEVPAF
+334 
-348 STLITTHG
+348 
-356 LTATVEAYADKA
+356 
-368 YITVPAGTTKGDVD
+368 
-382 AVVGLLAKAYPEL
+382 
-395 ASAVVYSFDGSVVTL
+395 
-410 QYPAQSDAVIRAAVS
+410 
-425 ELNTLAVAAAD
+425 
-436 QFFGKEEA
+436 
-444 KAEVVVEEAPAV
+444 
-456 VEEVPAFS
+456 
-464 TLITT
+464 
-469 HGLTA
+469 
-474 TVEAYADKA
+474 
-483 YITVPAGTTKGDVDA
+483 
-498 VVGLLA
+498 
-504 KAYPELAS
+504 
-512 AVVYSFDG
+512 
-520 SVVTLQYP
+520 
-528 AQSDAVI
+528 
-535 RAAVSEL
+535 
-542 NTLAVAA
+542 
-549 ADQFFGKVEAKAEVV
+549 
-564 VEEAPAVVEEAPA
+564 EEAPAVVEEAPA

>member
-1 MKRKSIGKLAIVALL
+1 MEQGWRQMKRKSIGKLAIVALL

-134 ATATIPSGIDA
+134 ATVTIPSGIDA

-207 EVEVAKSKEFSVAAD
+207 KEEVVESKEFSVAAD

-264 AAAVAKYPALAQY
+264 AAAVAQYPALAQY

-290 TYPASLKTSH
+290 TYPASLTTSH

-305 AVLNDQVTVYIDNF
+305 AVLNDKVTVYIDNF
-319 ITSYLKAFEPAEEAP
+319 ITSYLKAFEPA
-334 AVVEEAPAIEVPAF
+334 
-348 STLITTHG
+348 
-356 LTATVEAYADKA
+356 
-368 YITVPAGTTKGDVD
+368 
-382 AVVGLLAKAYPEL
+382 
-395 ASAVVYSFDGSVVTL
+395 
-410 QYPAQSDAVIRAAVS
+410 
-425 ELNTLAVAAAD
+425 
-436 QFFGKEEA
+436 
-444 KAEVVVEEAPAV
+444 
-456 VEEVPAFS
+456 
-464 TLITT
+464 
-469 HGLTA
+469 
-474 TVEAYADKA
+474 
-483 YITVPAGTTKGDVDA
+483 
-498 VVGLLA
+498 
-504 KAYPELAS
+504 
-512 AVVYSFDG
+512 
-520 SVVTLQYP
+520 
-528 AQSDAVI
+528 
-535 RAAVSEL
+535 
-542 NTLAVAA
+542 
-549 ADQFFGKVEAKAEVV
+549 
-564 VEEAPAVVEEAPA
+564 EEAPAVVEEAPA

>member
-1 MKRKSIGKLAIVALL
+1 MEQGWRQMKRKSIGKLAIVALL

-207 EVEVAKSKEFSVAAD
+207 KEEVVESKEFSVAAD

-456 VEEVPAFS
+456 VEEVP
-464 TLITT
+464 
-469 HGLTA
+469 
-474 TVEAYADKA
+474 
-483 YITVPAGTTKGDVDA
+483 
-498 VVGLLA
+498 
-504 KAYPELAS
+504 
-512 AVVYSFDG
+512 
-520 SVVTLQYP
+520 
-528 AQSDAVI
+528 
-535 RAAVSEL
+535 
-542 NTLAVAA
+542 
-549 ADQFFGKVEAKAEVV
+549 
-564 VEEAPAVVEEAPA
+564 
-577 IEVPAFSTL
+577 
-586 ITTHGLTA
+586 
-594 TVEAY
+594 
-599 ADKAY
+599 
-604 ITVPAGT
+604 
-611 TKGDV
+611 
-616 DAVVGLLAKAYPEL
+616 
-630 ASAVVYSFD
+630 
-639 GSVVTLQYPAQ
+639 
-650 SDAVIRAAVSE
+650 
-661 LNTLAVAA
+661 
-669 ADQFFGKEEAK
+669 
-680 AEVVV
+680 
-685 EEAPAVVEE
+685 
-694 VPVAEAPK
+694 VAEAPK

-784 FTENLY
+784 FTENVY
-790 AFAEAGAEFGI
+790 AFAEAGAEFGV
-801 AANQGK
+801 ANNQGK

>member
-134 ATATIPSGIDA
+134 ATVTIPSGIDA

-207 EVEVAKSKEFSVAAD
+207 KEEVVESKEFSVAAD

-290 TYPASLKTSH
+290 TYPASLTTSH

-436 QFFGKEEA
+436 QFFGKAVAKEEPA
-444 KAEVVVEEAPAV
+444 VEEAPV
-456 VEEVPAFS
+456 
-464 TLITT
+464 
-469 HGLTA
+469 
-474 TVEAYADKA
+474 
-483 YITVPAGTTKGDVDA
+483 
-498 VVGLLA
+498 
-504 KAYPELAS
+504 
-512 AVVYSFDG
+512 
-520 SVVTLQYP
+520 
-528 AQSDAVI
+528 
-535 RAAVSEL
+535 
-542 NTLAVAA
+542 
-549 ADQFFGKVEAKAEVV
+549 
-564 VEEAPAVVEEAPA
+564 
-577 IEVPAFSTL
+577 
-586 ITTHGLTA
+586 
-594 TVEAY
+594 
-599 ADKAY
+599 
-604 ITVPAGT
+604 
-611 TKGDV
+611 
-616 DAVVGLLAKAYPEL
+616 
-630 ASAVVYSFD
+630 
-639 GSVVTLQYPAQ
+639 
-650 SDAVIRAAVSE
+650 
-661 LNTLAVAA
+661 
-669 ADQFFGKEEAK
+669 
-680 AEVVV
+680 
-685 EEAPAVVEE
+685 VVEE

-784 FTENLY
+784 FTENVY

>member
-1 MKRKSIGKLAIVALL
+1 MEQGWRQMKRKSIGKLAIVALL

-134 ATATIPSGIDA
+134 ATVTIPSGIDA

-207 EVEVAKSKEFSVAAD
+207 KVEVAKSKEFSVAAD

-290 TYPASLKTSH
+290 TYPASLTTSH

-305 AVLNDQVTVYIDNF
+305 AVLNDKVTVYIDNF
-319 ITSYLKAFEPAEEAP
+319 ITSYLKAFEPA
-334 AVVEEAPAIEVPAF
+334 
-348 STLITTHG
+348 
-356 LTATVEAYADKA
+356 
-368 YITVPAGTTKGDVD
+368 
-382 AVVGLLAKAYPEL
+382 
-395 ASAVVYSFDGSVVTL
+395 
-410 QYPAQSDAVIRAAVS
+410 
-425 ELNTLAVAAAD
+425 
-436 QFFGKEEA
+436 
-444 KAEVVVEEAPAV
+444 
-456 VEEVPAFS
+456 
-464 TLITT
+464 
-469 HGLTA
+469 
-474 TVEAYADKA
+474 
-483 YITVPAGTTKGDVDA
+483 
-498 VVGLLA
+498 
-504 KAYPELAS
+504 
-512 AVVYSFDG
+512 
-520 SVVTLQYP
+520 
-528 AQSDAVI
+528 
-535 RAAVSEL
+535 
-542 NTLAVAA
+542 
-549 ADQFFGKVEAKAEVV
+549 
-564 VEEAPAVVEEAPA
+564 EEAPAVVEEAPA

-784 FTENLY
+784 FTENVY

>member
-134 ATATIPSGIDA
+134 ATVTIPSGIDA

-207 EVEVAKSKEFSVAAD
+207 KEEVVESKEFSVAAD

-264 AAAVAKYPALAQY
+264 AAAVAQYPALAQY

-290 TYPASLKTSH
+290 TYPASLTTSH

-305 AVLNDQVTVYIDNF
+305 AVLNDKVTVYIDNF

-436 QFFGKEEA
+436 QFFGKAVAKEEPA
-444 KAEVVVEEAPAV
+444 VEEAPV
-456 VEEVPAFS
+456 
-464 TLITT
+464 
-469 HGLTA
+469 
-474 TVEAYADKA
+474 
-483 YITVPAGTTKGDVDA
+483 
-498 VVGLLA
+498 
-504 KAYPELAS
+504 
-512 AVVYSFDG
+512 
-520 SVVTLQYP
+520 
-528 AQSDAVI
+528 
-535 RAAVSEL
+535 
-542 NTLAVAA
+542 
-549 ADQFFGKVEAKAEVV
+549 
-564 VEEAPAVVEEAPA
+564 
-577 IEVPAFSTL
+577 
-586 ITTHGLTA
+586 
-594 TVEAY
+594 
-599 ADKAY
+599 
-604 ITVPAGT
+604 
-611 TKGDV
+611 
-616 DAVVGLLAKAYPEL
+616 
-630 ASAVVYSFD
+630 
-639 GSVVTLQYPAQ
+639 
-650 SDAVIRAAVSE
+650 
-661 LNTLAVAA
+661 
-669 ADQFFGKEEAK
+669 
-680 AEVVV
+680 
-685 EEAPAVVEE
+685 VVEE

-813 LGVGYEKAITDN
+813 LGVGYEHAITDN